1 MEKSFSESYKAAGV
15 DITAG
20 YKAVELMKS
29 HIARTL
35 TAGVCSDVGGFG
47 GLFELDMT
55 GIENPVLVAG
65 TDGVEC
71 RRRLVP
77 AIHNLVF
84 IHHPYDRQWCIDFQR
99 RSPVPFHYLK
109 ADREGSTFSV
119 VPHYE
124 MKAFM
129 RACDPTI
136 EGTRFI
142 DPELLREKKRVRV
155 RVFKP
160 GPLFGL
166 EGDFIRFGGR
176 HYIAIRVSGSAA
188 LLKVSYTW
196 CKEVSSN

>member
-1 MEKSFSESYKAAGV
+1 MNPEEDSFFEWLPV
-15 DITAG
+15 
-20 YKAVELMKS
+20 
-29 HIARTL
+29 RTL
-35 TAGVCSDVGGFG
+35 YNK
-47 GLFELDMT
+47 ELLLADYLASEH
-55 GIENPVLVAG
+55 IEYFIPMVYELCDAG

-99 RSPVPFHYLK
+99 LSPVPFHYLK

-196 CKEVSSN
+196 CKEVVSKEM

>member
-1 MEKSFSESYKAAGV
+1 MNPEEDSFFEWLPV
-15 DITAG
+15 
-20 YKAVELMKS
+20 
-29 HIARTL
+29 RTL
-35 TAGVCSDVGGFG
+35 YNK
-47 GLFELDMT
+47 ELLLADYLASEH
-55 GIENPVLVAG
+55 IEYFIPMVYELCDAG

-142 DPELLREKKRVRV
+142 DPDLLREKKRVRV

-160 GPLFGL
+160 GPLLGL

-196 CKEVSSN
+196 CKEVVSKEM